1 MLELNMKTRRRKRM
15 SMASHDP
22 FHDQRG
28 STLIQVLIVLAVV
41 GIVSAFAFMR
51 IQSAR
56 DSFALQNSM
65 RMFAGRI
72 EKARLDAIRRHGQAF
87 VEFTAN
93 NQYAITMDFDG
104 NGTTPTRTFSLEP
117 NIALTN
123 ADGSAIAVDDL
134 PTFDFG
140 WRGGTPQCFTSIRM
154 QNGLGQSS
162 NLAVTSSGDVTIDTN
177 LGATV
182 SPGTFSSI
190 SQTSDIAARA
200 TVAGTSP
207 ASCDDPCG
215 SCIISGGGV
224 VSSPPSGCTAFTL
237 NNSSITIRRNG
248 AGTGSFT
255 ASVINADSISITQP
269 DGRTNLLFTP
279 SSQSI
284 GANGS
289 ASFTVKSKNNSTGK
303 FPVKFTS
310 ACSSSNSAAAS
321 VTVTK

>member
-1 MLELNMKTRRRKRM
+1 M
-15 SMASHDP
+15 SDSP
-22 FHDQRG
+22 KQNERG
-28 STLIQVLIVLAVV
+28 STLIQLLVVLVV
-41 GIVSAFAFMR
+41 IGVVSTFALMR

-56 DSFALQNSM
+56 TSLALQNSM
-65 RMFAGRI
+65 RMFAARI
-72 EKARLDAIRRHGQAF
+72 EKARLDAIRRHGSAL
-87 VEFTAN
+87 VEFTTN

-104 NGTTPTRTFSLEP
+104 NGTNPPPTRTFNLEP
-117 NIALTN
+117 NIIVTN

-140 WRGGTPQCFTSIRM
+140 WRGGTPQCFTSIKM

-162 NLAVTSSGDVTIDTN
+162 TLAVTSSGDVTIDTN

-182 SPGTFSSI
+182 SPGTYSSI

-207 ASCDDPCG
+207 VSCDDPCG
-215 SCIISGGGV
+215 SCTSSSGGV

-237 NNSSITIRRNG
+237 NKSSITIRRNG
-248 AGTGSFT
+248 AGTDAFT
-255 ASVINADSISITQP
+255 VSVVNADGISVVQP
-269 DGRTNLLFTP
+269 DGRTNLSSTP

-284 GANGS
+284 AASGS
-289 ASFTVKSKNNSTGK
+289 TIFTIKSLNNSTGK
-303 FPVKFTS
+303 FSIKFTS
-310 ACSSSNSAAAS
+310 ACSSSNSVTAS